1 MLTLSEGDSQT
12 SQLVNIEDV
21 DQGDIAEVR
30 NIFSDALVGT
40 VLMVDGE
47 PVLTLEQA
55 SEPELPIVQPT
66 SGSGDGL
73 GNGLNAPQNIAVDGA
88 GNVYMTALFS
98 DNAFKISPSGVITE
112 IFDVTGDGAG
122 NAFEGANSAMGVS
135 SSGIAYAGSQN
146 SIAFKIAENR
156 SLILKD
162 GFESIP

>member
-1 MLTLSEGDSQT
+1 LLTLSEGDSQT

-88 GNVYMTALFS
+88 GN
-98 DNAFKISPSGVITE
+98 
-112 IFDVTGDGAG
+112 
-122 NAFEGANSAMGVS
+122 AFEGANSAVGVS
-135 SSGIAYAGSQN
+135 SSGIAYAGGQN